1 MRPVLVPQTALG
13 KRCLW
18 LVLLAI
24 AYGVATNLI
33 ATAQGNTIEYPNPIN
48 SPLLG
53 TVLYLTFLSLF
64 IAAITG
70 ISAVRRQ
77 GERSLLVYLVILIGI
92 SFSIGALMMIVGAA
106 LGIGA

>member
-24 AYGVATNLI
+24 
-33 ATAQGNTIEYPNPIN
+33 
-48 SPLLG
+48 
-53 TVLYLTFLSLF
+53 
-64 IAAITG
+64 
-70 ISAVRRQ
+70 
-77 GERSLLVYLVILIGI
+77 LIGI
-92 SFSIGALMMIVGAA
+92 SFSIGVVMIIIGAA